1 MIAGGAL
8 TILLVYLL
16 IERVCL
22 QRKVDAVPLRICVTG
37 TRGKSSVTR
46 LIAAALRGSGMSVL
60 ARTTGAKPVLIF
72 PDGCEEEISR
82 RGLPTI
88 LEGKKILKAGA
99 KLRVD
104 ALVVELMGIHPET
117 IYVESQEIFKPH
129 ILVLTNVR
137 LDHMDQMGRT
147 KDNIA
152 SCFAGAIPEGC
163 TVFVPN
169 EEAYPVFRR
178 TAESKNAKIL
188 QVPENAYSECLDREN
203 GVLSSE
209 FDENV
214 RLSLAVAE
222 FLGQDTP
229 EAFRAMS
236 GALPDFGG
244 LKVWFALRHP
254 SLQDWYFVSGFAANE
269 PESTQLVL
277 SKLRTNLLLEDRTV
291 IGVLNLR
298 GDRGDRTLQWYDAL
312 RSGKFPEIRKLI
324 CVGDH
329 ASAMTRKLKKY
340 VGAELYAW
348 RNFHPEKMLARLS
361 AIEKEKAVVIGMG
374 NMGGAGRRL
383 VDYWE
388 KVGTRYD
395 L

>member
-8 TILLVYLL
+8 TILLFYLFV
-16 IERVCL
+16 ERVYL

-72 PDGCEEEISR
+72 PDGGEEDISR
-82 RGLPTI
+82 LGLPTI
-88 LEGKKILKAGA
+88 LEGKKILRIGA

-104 ALVVELMGIHPET
+104 ALVVELMGIHPEA

-163 TVFVPN
+163 TIFVPN
-169 EEAYPVFRR
+169 EEAYPVFQR

-188 QVPENAYSECLDREN
+188 RVPENAYYECMDREI

-229 EAFRAMS
+229 VAFRAMS
-236 GALPDFGG
+236 GALPDFGS

-254 SLQDWYFVSGFAANE
+254 PLQDWYFVSGFAANE

-312 RSGKFPEIRKLI
+312 RRGKFPEIQKLI

-329 ASAMTRKLKKY
+329 ASAMARKLKKY
-340 VGAELYAW
+340 AGVELYAW
-348 RNFHPEKMLARLS
+348 RNFQPEEMLERLS